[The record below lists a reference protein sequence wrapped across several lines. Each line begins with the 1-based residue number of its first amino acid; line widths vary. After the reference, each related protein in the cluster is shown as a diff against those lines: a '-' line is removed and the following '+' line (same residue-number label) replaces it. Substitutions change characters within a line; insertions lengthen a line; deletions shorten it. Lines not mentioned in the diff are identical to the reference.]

1 MGRTLLALSI
11 ASAAFIAF
19 SCSANPTDG
28 MFDPAQQ
35 GPAGSGPGQGG
46 GFISQGGSAGG
57 FIDPDSGTVD
67 PNSDCAESAKVIYL
81 VTEENI
87 LYSFNPETPGMAA
100 YKKIGTL
107 NCPSNSTPQSMSVDR
122 AGKAYVFYS
131 SGDLF
136 QVDTSNASCKS
147 TSYNHPA
154 PYAVSYQLGMG
165 FTADANGSQG
175 QRLYIQS
182 PDFGLAVVDTNN
194 FSVDKKGVF
203 VNVAAELT
211 GGIDAKLFRFDA
223 ANAKLMEVA
232 QDTWQ
237 LTNIHTF
244 NLSDVMAWAFSRYA
258 GKFYMYTA
266 SSDGFE
272 VEPSRTTVYDP
283 ETNSES
289 TRDANLGV
297 TVVGAGQSTCVPPPP
312 NPK

>member
-1 MGRTLLALSI
+1 
-11 ASAAFIAF
+11 
-19 SCSANPTDG
+19 
-28 MFDPAQQ
+28 
-35 GPAGSGPGQGG
+35 
-46 GFISQGGSAGG
+46 
-57 FIDPDSGTVD
+57 
-67 PNSDCAESAKVIYL
+67 
-81 VTEENI
+81 
-87 LYSFNPETPGMAA
+87 
-100 YKKIGTL
+100 
-107 NCPSNSTPQSMSVDR
+107 
-122 AGKAYVFYS
+122 
-131 SGDLF
+131 
-136 QVDTSNASCKS
+136 
-147 TSYNHPA
+147 
-154 PYAVSYQLGMG
+154 
-165 FTADANGSQG
+165 
-175 QRLYIQS
+175 
-182 PDFGLAVVDTNN
+182 
-194 FSVDKKGVF
+194 VF